1 MDSQGQSGFA
11 LTHWSLIH
19 AAQRG
24 DAEQVRAA
32 LGRIYE
38 IYFYPL
44 YAYLRRQGSPPEEAQ
59 DLLQAFFLRMIEK
72 DFLRAVD
79 PQRGRFRTFLLTALK
94 HFQANEVA
102 RLQAQKRGGGQVV
115 LSLDQADAEYRY
127 RSEPQFAVTP
137 ELLYERRWALALLQR
152 VEERLRGEWMSTDK
166 QALLQYLLPT
176 LTRDADAVPYIEI
189 AKRTGRTLSAVQNA
203 ARRLRQRF
211 RELLRQELLE
221 HVSDPRDVEDEIAA
235 LMEILSR

>member
-1 MDSQGQSGFA
+1 MDSRGHPGFA

-24 DAEQVRAA
+24 DKEQARAA

-44 YAYLRRQGSPPEEAQ
+44 YAYLRRQGCPPEEAQ

-94 HFQANEVA
+94 HFQANEFA
-102 RLQAQKRGGGQVV
+102 RSQAQKRGGGQVV
-115 LSLDQADAEYRY
+115 VSLDQAEAESRY
-127 RSEPQFAVTP
+127 RSEPQYAVTP
-137 ELLYERRWALALLQR
+137 EMLYERRWALALLQR
-152 VEERLRGEWMSTDK
+152 VEERLRGEWLAADK
-166 QALLQYLLPT
+166 QALFQFLLPT
-176 LTRDADAVPYIEI
+176 LTRDADAVPYFEI

-211 RELLRQELLE
+211 RDLLRQELSE
-221 HVSDPRDVEDEIAA
+221 HVADPRDVDDEVAA
-235 LMEILSR
+235 LLEILAR